1 MAVKYILFDCD
12 NTIVKSEDVAFAA
25 CAELVNEVLAKHGI
39 NEQFTGESLIAKFVG
54 HNFRGIM
61 EILQDDY
68 NFKLSAEE
76 LNAYVSTEVDRVI
89 TKLQA
94 KAEPCDGSME
104 VLTKLY
110 DEKKYKLA
118 VVSSSAL
125 RRVQVSIAKTGQDKF
140 FLADEVY
147 SAATSLP
154 KPTSKPDPAI
164 YLHVLDKYDVKPEE
178 CVAIEDSMSGATAAV
193 RAKIPLIGYVGAYLT
208 DAKKDEIT
216 DKFASLGCTVVM
228 RHWSEFEK
236 CLAAIEAG
244 RV

>member
-1 MAVKYILFDCD
+1 MKYILFDCD
-12 NTIVKSEDVAFAA
+12 NTLVKSEDLAFEA
-25 CAELVNEVLAKHGI
+25 CADLINEVMAKQGI
-39 NEQFTGESLIAKFVG
+39 NQRFTGETLITSFVG
-54 HNFRGIM
+54 RNFRGMM
-61 EILQDDY
+61 EVLQDDY
-68 NFKLSAEE
+68 KFKLSPEE
-76 LNAYVSTEVDRVI
+76 LETYVATEVDRVI
-89 TKLQA
+89 AKLQA

-110 DEKKYKLA
+110 DDKKYKLA

-140 FLADEVY
+140 FPIDEVY

-154 KPTSKPDPAI
+154 MPTSKPDPAI
-164 YLHVLDKYDVKPEE
+164 YLHVLEKHGVKPEE

-193 RAKIPLIGYVGAYLT
+193 RAKIPLIGYVGAYHT
-208 DAKKDEIT
+208 EAKKDEIT
-216 DKFASLGCTVVM
+216 EKFAGLGCNVVM
-228 RHWSEFEK
+228 RHWSEFGK